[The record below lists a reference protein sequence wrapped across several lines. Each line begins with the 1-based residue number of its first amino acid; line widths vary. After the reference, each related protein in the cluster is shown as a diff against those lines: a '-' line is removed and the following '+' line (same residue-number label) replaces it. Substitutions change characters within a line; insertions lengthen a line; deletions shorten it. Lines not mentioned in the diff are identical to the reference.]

1 MEGHNGLKRANSR
14 DLEASTNQNGDQE
27 GSIEKNPIRFKL
39 KSISRPGS
47 KRGSAKSGSDS
58 LISNRNMENRSSKLN
73 FEDQE
78 QANEQFKMLIREK
91 KRLEKIND
99 DLSKKLMHAMKDQEQ
114 ARKAALEKQKKMNEH
129 QVAYLTNEINELKDS
144 KERNVKALLNKIH
157 SLQKKLD
164 ERETQMNLLGSGIES
179 LNQELKMREDP
190 SQNAIEVVTYLEKF
204 AKYQNDFMMREIRSF
219 QDDYNKL
226 KDETYGKMSESEEI
240 REVNREL
247 AKKLDKQNEEIDMY
261 KEMIGMK
268 KEEATLFEK
277 ERKNYTL
284 ALENIRKDG
293 YKLSTLK
300 KENNDLVS
308 SKH

>member
-1 MEGHNGLKRANSR
+1 
-14 DLEASTNQNGDQE
+14 
-27 GSIEKNPIRFKL
+27 
-39 KSISRPGS
+39 
-47 KRGSAKSGSDS
+47 
-58 LISNRNMENRSSKLN
+58 
-73 FEDQE
+73 
-78 QANEQFKMLIREK
+78 
-91 KRLEKIND
+91 
-99 DLSKKLMHAMKDQEQ
+99 
-114 ARKAALEKQKKMNEH
+114 
-129 QVAYLTNEINELKDS
+129 
-144 KERNVKALLNKIH
+144 
-157 SLQKKLD
+157 
-164 ERETQMNLLGSGIES
+164 
-179 LNQELKMREDP
+179 
-190 SQNAIEVVTYLEKF
+190 
-204 AKYQNDFMMREIRSF
+204 MMREIRSF